1 MPHFDQKIADEDK
14 KMTKV
19 KKLQW
24 DELKLGS
31 ANVLSA
37 QTPIGHFE
45 IHYSNPGHY
54 AKDWISAKFFPPLSI
69 DEFEDILEEEEL
81 DVIIALSFLRASSE
95 IAFYG
100 EIEKHDFMSMCEQVF
115 DTVSL
120 NLSTPAGNA

>member
-1 MPHFDQKIADEDK
+1 MIDMNMPPERIEAQFKIQMLMNALMQSLVDRVTTVAE
-14 KMTKV
+14 
-19 KKLQW
+19 
-24 DELKLGS
+24 
-31 ANVLSA
+31 
-37 QTPIGHFE
+37 
-45 IHYSNPGHY
+45 
-54 AKDWISAKFFPPLSI
+54 
-69 DEFEDILEEEEL
+69 DEFDDILEEEEL